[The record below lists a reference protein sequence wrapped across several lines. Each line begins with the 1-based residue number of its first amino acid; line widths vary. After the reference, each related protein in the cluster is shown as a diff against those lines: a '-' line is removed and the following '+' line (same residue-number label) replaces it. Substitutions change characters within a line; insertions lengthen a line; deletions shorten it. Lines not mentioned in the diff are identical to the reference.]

1 MVDYIEE
8 RQELDVPSAT
18 GIEGY
23 LSVVRSILSL
33 PRVQEITIKIGK
45 VRWQR
50 FKKPDEPDR
59 NLEIDLDTLMPYGV
73 IRNHEVHEYV
83 ALENAA
89 AALGALL
96 TQAHTDGLNPIAWV
110 SGPNSLLYA
119 WYKETTGMNLPKD
132 SAHGIDLLLDPN
144 IGQEALILCTGFG
157 KRAALVDTVRSYKI
171 TMPWRQV
178 KP

>member
-23 LSVVRSILSL
+23 LSVVRSILNL
-33 PRVQEITIKIGK
+33 PRVQEITIKVGK
-45 VRWQR
+45 VRWHR

-59 NLEIDLDTLMPYGV
+59 NLEVDLDTLMPYGV
-73 IRNHEVHEYV
+73 IRNHEVQELMTV
-83 ALENAA
+83 PDAA
-89 AALGALL
+89 ACLGAVLA
-96 TQAHTDGLNPIAWV
+96 QAHIDGLNPIAWV
-110 SGPNSLLYA
+110 SGPGTLLHG
-119 WYKETTGMNLPKD
+119 WYKDTTGLLLPKD
-132 SAHGIDLLLDPN
+132 SVFGLDLLLDSN